1 MSVRAIRGATT
12 LSADSSAEMGEAV
25 VELLEAMIAANSL
38 DLEEI
43 VSIIFTSTPD
53 IHSQFP
59 ATAARVLKPEI
70 LGNVPLLCAQEMDV
84 PGALPL
90 TIRTLIHVNT
100 SRKQSE
106 MKHQYLRGAVALRPD
121 IVR

>member
-1 MSVRAIRGATT
+1 MTVRAIRGATT
-12 LSADSSAEMGEAV
+12 LTSDNADEMGAAV
-25 VELLEAMIAANSL
+25 VELLEAMISANAL
-38 DLEEI
+38 DLAEI
-43 VSIIFTSTPD
+43 ASIIFTSTPD

-59 ATAARVLKPEI
+59 ATAARFLKPEI

-84 PGALPL
+84 PGALPF

-100 SRKQSE
+100 ELNQSE

-121 IVR
+121 IAR